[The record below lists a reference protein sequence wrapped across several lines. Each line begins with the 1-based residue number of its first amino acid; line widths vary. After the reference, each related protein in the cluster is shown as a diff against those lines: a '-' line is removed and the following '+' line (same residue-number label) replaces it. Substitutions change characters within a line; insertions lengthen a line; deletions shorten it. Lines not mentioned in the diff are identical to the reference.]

1 MCYACVDGRGGGRA
15 RYRYVNQSNLDN
27 KARSKPLPVRL
38 IRARFEPGIWRRC
51 SSGFVGIGSV
61 GDGDFSDS
69 DWAFSLR
76 RLRVPIWC
84 SVLYLVLVAGLFWGV
99 FGVFGISTYWERRSM
114 TVWIC
119 SSSVKRRISRSE
131 ASSS

>member
-1 MCYACVDGRGGGRA
+1 MLEGIRTSSVQVYEGRA
-15 RYRYVNQSNLDN
+15 RYRYVNQSSFDN

-61 GDGDFSDS
+61 GDGDSS
-69 DWAFSLR
+69 SELAFSHR

-84 SVLYLVLVAGLFWGV
+84 SVLCLVLVLFLFRCFWCFDILGTEINDGV
-99 FGVFGISTYWERRSM
+99 DL
-114 TVWIC
+114 
-119 SSSVKRRISRSE
+119 
-131 ASSS
+131 